1 MLMKK
6 LLITLL
12 LTSFVTHAH
21 AAGLPA
27 GGGDTPVEISADK
40 SLEWNRKDKTY
51 TARKN
56 ALAKQGAASVAAD
69 VITAHYSDA
78 QGGTDIYQLDAA
90 NNVVL
95 QSPPY
100 AAHGDKAVYDVH
112 ANTAVLTGKDL
123 RIETPTEKLTAGE
136 KIVYDGA
143 ANRMDAIGGATAV
156 RGTDT
161 LKADHL
167 SAFFAAGADN
177 KIALQKMTADGHVS
191 IKTLKETVFGDKG
204 TYDVAGQKAQL
215 TGAVKIYQ
223 GDNWLEGTKA
233 DVDLVTGVS
242 QLYGAGNA
250 ATEGRVKGIFYP
262 KGKAAADAAATA
274 ATVKTSAAAK
284 TAAENT
290 AATTVPRMTAAA
302 AAAQNS
308 PAQNLTAP
316 ALISP
321 AQAPTTSSAPIA
333 PTPAAPA
340 NAAAPIISPS
350 TSAPAPASGNK
361 P

>member
-1 MLMKK
+1 
-6 LLITLL
+6 
-12 LTSFVTHAH
+12 V
-21 AAGLPA
+21 
-27 GGGDTPVEISADK
+27 
-40 SLEWNRKDKTY
+40 
-51 TARKN
+51 
-56 ALAKQGAASVAAD
+56 
-69 VITAHYSDA
+69 AHYSDA
-78 QGGTDIYQLDAA
+78 QGGTDIYQLDATG
-90 NNVVL
+90 NVVL

-143 ANRMDAIGGATAV
+143 ANRMDAVGGATAV

-167 SAFFAAGADN
+167 SAYFAAGADN

-204 TYDVAGQKAQL
+204 TYDVAGRKAQL

-223 GDNWLEGTKA
+223 GDNWLEGTRA
-233 DVDLVTGVS
+233 DVDLTTGIS
-242 QLYGAGNA
+242 QLYGAGNT

-262 KGKAAADAAATA
+262 KGKAAADAAA
-274 ATVKTSAAAK
+274 AAADLK
-284 TAAENT
+284 KAELARKAAQEK
-290 AATTVPRMTAAA
+290 AAITVPAVTPTTTTTTT
-302 AAAQNS
+302 NTTPPS
-308 PAQNLTAP
+308 PA
-316 ALISP
+316 
-321 AQAPTTSSAPIA
+321 
-333 PTPAAPA
+333 
-340 NAAAPIISPS
+340 IISPS
-350 TSAPAPASGNK
+350 TTTTGAAPASGSK